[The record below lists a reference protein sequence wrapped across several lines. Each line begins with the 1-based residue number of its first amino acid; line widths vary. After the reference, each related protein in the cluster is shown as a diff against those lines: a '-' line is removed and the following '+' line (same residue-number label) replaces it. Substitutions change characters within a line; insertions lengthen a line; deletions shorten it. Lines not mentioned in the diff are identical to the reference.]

1 MFVFINL
8 FGSAGWQEL
17 QVVTLIARNTPRQE
31 DGVGVCVIND
41 KLLAV
46 LCVLVTDGIGWQS
59 LRVPMNPA
67 VQAKRYKMVL
77 QGLKFKLPYKYK
89 GWPVFQLSSS
99 ISILILIIFF
109 YFFTDSMQG
118 KKCCPT
124 DLLS

>member
-1 MFVFINL
+1 MARAA
-8 FGSAGWQEL
+8 SRHAYSQEYAQAGGWH
-17 QVVTLIARNTPRQE
+17 
-31 DGVGVCVIND
+31 GVGVCEIND

-46 LCVLVTDGIGWQS
+46 LRVLVTDGIGWQS